1 MNVLYRPKSQ
11 FDYSLYEMVL
21 EDQHCIVLL
30 KFVSTESLQ
39 SNQEQAVT
47 RYRASVI
54 DFFEEYTQFLKS
66 QENIE

>member
-1 MNVLYRPKSQ
+1 
-11 FDYSLYEMVL
+11 MVL